1 VFSQERG
8 TIKRF
13 RLPHLHTLD
22 SLISYRDYRLLW
34 TGNFCSNSAQW
45 LQLLT
50 IGWLVRDL
58 TVGSSTSVLQ
68 VVIVGGLST
77 LPVLLV
83 GPWGGVW
90 GDRVDR
96 RKLLM
101 RIQTFMAVLAVFF
114 AVLVVS
120 NRGLGLSDN
129 LRVWLA
135 YSYVLVS
142 GVCLSIAQPMRQA
155 LIANTVP
162 PEAFGN
168 AYATNSLSITGTRII
183 GPFIGGILISSLGFT
198 ANFLLEAALYASMV
212 LFFIPMKTPFQ
223 SRVLARRRSPVADFS
238 EGVRFIRRERRII
251 LTLILLSLIPN
262 VVLHQVWFLLPVFT
276 ADTIQQDADVGGF
289 LLAATGVGGF
299 ASSVII
305 ASVGFTFKKGPVVL
319 ASLLVSSIFVILFAW
334 SPWIVPMFPLVPALV
349 FIGLMSLAQ
358 SHFRTTNGTLIQLI
372 TPDRFRSR
380 VTSLAS
386 YGQGFVFPFSIMVG
400 LLAEFSGVVSAIT
413 MLGVIGLILTVDFTI
428 RLPEVRHE
436 P

>member
-1 VFSQERG
+1 M
-8 TIKRF
+8 
-13 RLPHLHTLD
+13 PHLHTLD

-58 TVGSSTSVLQ
+58 TMGSSASVLQ

-101 RIQTFMAVLAVFF
+101 RIQTFMAALAVLF

-120 NRGLGLSDN
+120 NQGLGLSDQF
-129 LRVWLA
+129 RVWLA

-142 GVCLSIAQPMRQA
+142 GFCLSIAQPMRQA

-168 AYATNSLSITGTRII
+168 AYASNSLSITGTRII
-183 GPFIGGILISSLGFT
+183 GPFIGGILIANLGFT
-198 ANFLLEAALYASMV
+198 ANFLFEAALYAAMV
-212 LFFIPMKTPFQ
+212 LLFLPMKTPYQ
-223 SRVLARRRSPVADFS
+223 RKVIARRRSPVADFS

-251 LTLILLSLIPN
+251 LTLILLGLIPN

-276 ADTIQQDADVGGF
+276 ADTIHQDADVGGF

-299 ASSVII
+299 VSAVII
-305 ASVGFTFKKGPVVL
+305 ASVGFTFKKGPVAL
-319 ASLLVSSIFVILFAW
+319 ASIIFSSIFVILFAF
-334 SPWIVPMFPLVPALV
+334 SPWLVPMFPLLPALV

-358 SHFRTTNGTLIQLI
+358 AHFRTTSGTLIQLI

-386 YGQGFVFPFSIMVG
+386 YGQGFVFPFSIAVG
-400 LLAEFSGVVSAIT
+400 LLAEFGGVVTAIT
-413 MLGVIGLILTVDFTI
+413 VLGVAGLILAVYFTI
-428 RLPEVRHE
+428 RLSDVRQE

>member
-1 VFSQERG
+1 M
-8 TIKRF
+8 
-13 RLPHLHTLD
+13 PHLHTLD

-58 TVGSSTSVLQ
+58 TMGSSASVLQ

-101 RIQTFMAVLAVFF
+101 RIQTFMAVLAVLF

-120 NRGLGLSDN
+120 NQGLGLSDQF
-129 LRVWLA
+129 RVWLA

-142 GVCLSIAQPMRQA
+142 GFCLSIAQPMRQA

-168 AYATNSLSITGTRII
+168 AYASNSLSITGTRII
-183 GPFIGGILISSLGFT
+183 GPFIGGILIANLGFT
-198 ANFLLEAALYASMV
+198 ANFLFEAALYAAMV
-212 LFFIPMKTPFQ
+212 LLFLPMKTPYQ
-223 SRVLARRRSPVADFS
+223 RKVIARRRSPAADFS

-251 LTLILLSLIPN
+251 LTLILLGLIPN

-276 ADTIQQDADVGGF
+276 ADTIHQDADVGGF

-299 ASSVII
+299 VSAVII
-305 ASVGFTFKKGPVVL
+305 ASVGFTFKKGPVAL
-319 ASLLVSSIFVILFAW
+319 ASIIFSSIFVILFAF
-334 SPWIVPMFPLVPALV
+334 SPWLVPMFPLLPALV
-349 FIGLMSLAQ
+349 FILHWAHVSGPGPL
-358 SHFRTTNGTLIQLI
+358 SHHQRHLDTANH
-372 TPDRFRSR
+372 
-380 VTSLAS
+380 
-386 YGQGFVFPFSIMVG
+386 
-400 LLAEFSGVVSAIT
+400 SG
-413 MLGVIGLILTVDFTI
+413 
-428 RLPEVRHE
+428 
-436 P
+436 

>member
-1 VFSQERG
+1 M
-8 TIKRF
+8 
-13 RLPHLHTLD
+13 PHLHTLD

-58 TVGSSTSVLQ
+58 TQGSSTSVLQ

-101 RIQTFMAVLAVFF
+101 RIQTFMAVMAVLF
-114 AVLVVS
+114 AVLIVS
-120 NRGLGLSDN
+120 DRGLGLSDQV
-129 LRVWLA
+129 RVWLA

-142 GVCLSIAQPMRQA
+142 GVCLSVAQPMRQA

-168 AYATNSLSITGTRII
+168 AYAANSLSITGTRII
-183 GPFIGGILISSLGFT
+183 GGILIASLGFT
-198 ANFLLEAALYASMV
+198 ANFLLEAALYATMV
-212 LFFIPMKTPFQ
+212 LVFLPMKTPFQ
-223 SRVLARRRSPVADFS
+223 RRVKARRRSPAADFS
-238 EGVRFIRRERRII
+238 EGVRFIRRERSVI
-251 LTLILLSLIPN
+251 LTLILLGLIPN

-276 ADTIQQDADVGGF
+276 ANILHRDANVGGF

-299 ASSVII
+299 LSSLVI
-305 ASVGFTFKKGPVVL
+305 ASVGFTFRKGTVVL
-319 ASLLVSSIFVILFAW
+319 GSILLSSIFVILFAQSHW
-334 SPWIVPMFPLVPALV
+334 MVPAYPLAPALV
-349 FIGLMSLAQ
+349 LIGLMALAQ
-358 SHFRTTNGTLIQLI
+358 AHFRTTSGTLIQLT

-386 YGQGFVFPFSIMVG
+386 YGQGFVFPFSILVG
-400 LLAEFSGVVSAIT
+400 LLAEFSDVVTTINV
-413 MLGVIGLILTVDFTI
+413 LGTIGLTLSVYFIM
-428 RLPEVRHE
+428 RLHDMRQQP
-436 P
+436 

>member
-1 VFSQERG
+1 M
-8 TIKRF
+8 
-13 RLPHLHTLD
+13 PHLHTLD
-22 SLISYRDYRLLW
+22 SLISYRNYRLLW

-50 IGWLVRDL
+50 IGWLVHDL
-58 TVGSSTSVLQ
+58 TLGSSTSVLQ

-101 RIQTFMAVLAVFF
+101 RIQTFMAVLAVLF
-114 AVLVVS
+114 AVLIVS
-120 NRGLGLSDN
+120 DHGLGLSN
-129 LRVWLA
+129 QLRVWLA

-168 AYATNSLSITGTRII
+168 AYAANSLTITGTRIF
-183 GPFIGGILISSLGFT
+183 GPFIGGILIASLGFT
-198 ANFLLEAALYASMV
+198 ANFLLEAAFYAAMV
-212 LFFIPMKTPFQ
+212 LVFLPMKTPFQ
-223 SRVLARRRSPVADFS
+223 RRVIGRRRSPIADFS
-238 EGVRFIRRERRII
+238 EGVRFIRRERRVI
-251 LTLILLSLIPN
+251 LTLILLGLIPN

-276 ADTIQQDADVGGF
+276 ADTLHQDAEVGGF

-299 ASSVII
+299 ASAFII
-305 ASVGFTFKKGPVVL
+305 ASVGFTFKKGPVAL
-319 ASLLVSSIFVILFAW
+319 ASILLSSIFVLLFAQ
-334 SPWIVPMFPLVPALV
+334 SPWMVPKFPLVPALV
-349 FIGLMSLAQ
+349 LIGLMSMTQA
-358 SHFRTTNGTLIQLI
+358 HFRTTSGTLIQLI

-386 YGQGFVFPFSIMVG
+386 YGQGFVFPFSILVG
-400 LLAEFSGVVSAIT
+400 LLAEFSDVVTAIT
-413 MLGVIGLILTVDFTI
+413 VLGMIGFILSVYSMI
-428 RLPEVRHE
+428 RLHDVRQQ

>member
-1 VFSQERG
+1 M
-8 TIKRF
+8 
-13 RLPHLHTLD
+13 PHLHTLD

-58 TVGSSTSVLQ
+58 TQGSSTSVLQ

-101 RIQTFMAVLAVFF
+101 RIQTFMAVMAVLF
-114 AVLVVS
+114 AVLIVS
-120 NRGLGLSDN
+120 DRGLGLSDQV
-129 LRVWLA
+129 RVWLA

-142 GVCLSIAQPMRQA
+142 GVCLSVAQPMRQA

-168 AYATNSLSITGTRII
+168 AYAANSLSITGTRII
-183 GPFIGGILISSLGFT
+183 GPFIGGILIASLGFT
-198 ANFLLEAALYASMV
+198 ANFLLEAALYATMV
-212 LFFIPMKTPFQ
+212 LVFLPMKTPFQ
-223 SRVLARRRSPVADFS
+223 GRVIARRRSPAADFS
-238 EGVRFIRRERRII
+238 EGVRFIRRERGVI
-251 LTLILLSLIPN
+251 LTLILLGLIPN

-276 ADTIQQDADVGGF
+276 ANILHQDANVGGF

-299 ASSVII
+299 LSSLVI
-305 ASVGFTFKKGPVVL
+305 ASVGFTFRKGTVVL
-319 ASLLVSSIFVILFAW
+319 GSIFLSSIFVILFAQSRW
-334 SPWIVPMFPLVPALV
+334 MVPAYPLAPALV
-349 FIGLMSLAQ
+349 LIGLMALAQ
-358 SHFRTTNGTLIQLI
+358 AHFRTTSGTMIQLT

-386 YGQGFVFPFSIMVG
+386 YGQGFVFPFSILVG
-400 LLAEFSGVVSAIT
+400 LLAEFSDVVTTINV
-413 MLGVIGLILTVDFTI
+413 LGTIGLTLSVYFIM
-428 RLPEVRHE
+428 RLHDMRQQP
-436 P
+436 

>member
-1 VFSQERG
+1 MFSQERG
-8 TIKRF
+8 TIKRY

-198 ANFLLEAALYASMV
+198 ANVLLEAALYASMV

-223 SRVLARRRSPVADFS
+223 SRILTRRRSPVADFS

-386 YGQGFVFPFSIMVG
+386 YGQGFVFPFSIVVG

-413 MLGVIGLILTVDFTI
+413 VLGVIGLILTVYFTI

>member
-1 VFSQERG
+1 M
-8 TIKRF
+8 
-13 RLPHLHTLD
+13 
-22 SLISYRDYRLLW
+22 
-34 TGNFCSNSAQW
+34 
-45 LQLLT
+45 
-50 IGWLVRDL
+50 
-58 TVGSSTSVLQ
+58 
-68 VVIVGGLST
+68 
-77 LPVLLV
+77 
-83 GPWGGVW
+83 
-90 GDRVDR
+90 DR

-101 RIQTFMAVLAVFF
+101 KIQTFMAVLAIFF

-120 NRGLGLSDN
+120 NRGLELSDH

-212 LFFIPMKTPFQ
+212 LLFVPMKTPFQ
-223 SRVLARRRSPVADFS
+223 RRAVARRRSPVADFS

-276 ADTIQQDADVGGF
+276 ADTIHQDADVGGF

-319 ASLLVSSIFVILFAW
+319 ASIMVSSIFVILFAW

-386 YGQGFVFPFSIMVG
+386 YGQGFVFPFSILVG

-413 MLGVIGLILTVDFTI
+413 VLGVMGLILTVYFTI
-428 RLPEVRHE
+428 RLPEVRQE